1 MLRLSITKWMVLA
14 SGYASANSTV
24 TRANSKPERS
34 GVGKVKCRPA
44 LGSTAQKTLAVPRRS
59 YSLSRR
65 ASRPGAA
72 GDAGRTSACRV
83 IGFSS
88 RQTTGSRWSY
98 GRSYTSKTSSIL
110 AMYSSSRSATTH
122 IFFPPRLQIVAQKE
136 NPNGFPS
143 YPWNQFAFDGFLR
156 HQAYRPTGASLRRTA
171 AYHRDQTLFLAFVE
185 HFRGTG
191 PRLFIQCPFQ
201 TALLV
206 TAADVSYGLRRE
218 WDYVGDLRRANAPG
232 QLQQSQCTQDNAN
245 LLDAATQ

>member
-110 AMYSSSRSATTH
+110 VMYSSSRSATTH
-122 IFFPPRLQIVAQKE
+122 IFFPPRFEIVAQQE
-136 NPNGFPS
+136 NANGFPS
-143 YPWNQFAFDGFLR
+143 YTGNQFAFDGFFR
-156 HQAYRPTGASLRRTA
+156 YQANGPTGASFRWIAAHHCNQALLLAVIEHLRRS
-171 AYHRDQTLFLAFVE
+171 RSLFLVQRTLQA
-185 HFRGTG
+185 
-191 PRLFIQCPFQ
+191 
-201 TALLV
+201 ALLI
-206 TAADVSYGLRRE
+206 TAADTAYGLGSER
-218 WDYVGDLRRANAPG
+218 DYVGDLRCAGALC
-232 QLQQSQCTQDNAN
+232 QLQQSQSAENDPD
-245 LLDAATQ
+245 LLD